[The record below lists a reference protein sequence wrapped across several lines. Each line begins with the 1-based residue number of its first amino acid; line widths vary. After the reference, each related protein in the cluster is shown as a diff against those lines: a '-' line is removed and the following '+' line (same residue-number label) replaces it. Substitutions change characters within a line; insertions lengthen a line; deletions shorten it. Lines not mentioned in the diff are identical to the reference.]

1 MIQKRKVLIPEELIH
16 SPLGQFLS
24 ECGFDLSFALEE
36 NSVFDFIVN
45 DYLMDID
52 KTTPRIKFE
61 SDLYLENFHQY
72 LLQVDMFFLENEA
85 SKEKIKAFLISGKN
99 FGYFEEAKNQNN
111 NVFHISL
118 QDYLNIGFVID
129 SIVIRAYQE
138 RHEVKHLRAYL
149 NALFEVTFLKNK
161 TSYSGY
167 SLDLIYSVSEESV
180 SLFCEF
186 ETADIEHLREAF
198 FEVSLFNSV
207 QTSTIHFYERTHKV
221 LIQAYFPKSV
231 SVAPKTY
238 VFKNISIEKDLAAE
252 EEIQLESG
260 LEVSDYVVFDPKNLE
275 SFNERISFS
284 DENIDEILNRISSF
298 EDEEVSLTIGG
309 ESAPESE
316 ERFQLKIAKKIEEI
330 FKVKS
335 LQSEEFTLEDI
346 KKCFDNVLG
355 EKSSFVFDK
364 IFNHTK
370 NNSEAPQTVV
380 VEKTNANEDVK
391 YRMQLV
397 KAKDDLKKKESTI
410 SELKEEKIRQIK
422 QYNEATMDFEAKIR
436 ELKKDLKHK
445 ETQLQEARD
454 AVIEQAKKVAESAA
468 AANKEVPEKENFD
481 FLLQDA
487 FRKNQEIDSL
497 KRQLVAQEEETKKA
511 VLEAKSIQH
520 KFKLLNSKVE
530 VLTKKQEGAGKTN
543 NRELEHSLK
552 EVEKLKM
559 AIKKSEQDLLDK
571 KGEALKLK
579 SENNAL
585 LTKIA
590 DLERKLAHLE
600 KKVA

>member
-1 MIQKRKVLIPEELIH
+1 MIQKRRVLIPQELIH
-16 SPLGQFLS
+16 SPLGEFLK
-24 ECGFDLSFALEE
+24 ECNFELSFALEE
-36 NSVFDFIVN
+36 NSIFDFIVN

-61 SDLYLENFHQY
+61 SDLYLENSNEY
-72 LLQVDMFFLENEA
+72 LLQVDMAFLENEA
-85 SKEKIKAFLISGKN
+85 GREKIKMFLTSGKN
-99 FGYFEEAKNQNN
+99 FDYFDKAKNQNN

-118 QDYLNIGFVID
+118 LDYLNIGFVVD
-129 SIVIRAYQE
+129 SVVIRAYQE
-138 RHEVKHLRAYL
+138 KHDVKHLRAYL
-149 NALFEVTFLKNK
+149 NSLFEVVFSKNK

-180 SLFCEF
+180 SLFCEL

-198 FEVSLFNSV
+198 FDVSLFNSA
-207 QTSTIHFYERTHKV
+207 QTNTIHFYERTHKV
-221 LIQAYFPKSV
+221 LVQAYFPKV
-231 SVAPKTY
+231 VQAIPKTY
-238 VFKNISIEKDLAAE
+238 VFKNIPVEKDFVTE
-252 EEIQLESG
+252 EEMQLESG
-260 LEVSDYVVFDPKNLE
+260 LETSEYVEFDPKNLE
-275 SFNERISFS
+275 NFNERISFS
-284 DENIDEILNRISSF
+284 EINIEEILNRISGF
-298 EDEEVSLTIGG
+298 EDEEVSLTITG
-309 ESAPESE
+309 EALEDSQ
-316 ERFQLKIAKKIEEI
+316 ERFQLKITNEIEET
-330 FKVKS
+330 FRVKS

-364 IFNHTK
+364 IFSHTK

-454 AVIEQAKKVAESAA
+454 AVIEQAKKVAESADA
-468 AANKEVPEKENFD
+468 TNKEVPEKENFD
-481 FLLQDA
+481 FLLQEA

-530 VLTKKQEGAGKTN
+530 GLTKKQEGAN

-585 LTKIA
+585 LVKIA
-590 DLERKLAHLE
+590 DLERKLANSE